1 MDIYRKYYSRY
12 KIQFISG
19 VIFVS
24 LEAFCNL
31 MQPTI
36 MARIIDDGV
45 KSGNLNMIL
54 KYGLLMLLITAL
66 GTLFAVTR
74 SILAS
79 RVSQSM
85 GADLREDL
93 FVKIMHFSEKSADK
107 IESGSLITR
116 MTNDASQLAQFVG
129 GLMRIY
135 VKAPLTCIG
144 SIILAV
150 MLSPRLSVI
159 ILLFVVVVTV
169 LIVISM
175 KLSYALFAKVQYAI
189 DKVNTVVQEYLMGV
203 RLVKAFGR
211 FKNEEDKFETANE
224 NLTSRSITSQ
234 LVITY
239 FSPLI
244 SLVVNIGIV
253 LLIYFGSILFQ
264 GGDIEVGKV
273 SALIN
278 YMGQILASLIMIT
291 NIFNTLVRT
300 KASAKRIEEILT
312 SEDDFPAGDTV
323 FDNNEAT
330 TGIEFKNVSFAYPE
344 GSGLPAIN
352 NLSFKADRGQI
363 LAIIG
368 PTGSGKSTLGWL
380 CLRFYDADTGTISVN
395 GSDIRTLGSNAIREN
410 IAVAPQESML
420 FSGTVHENIMWG
432 NSGAS
437 KNDIITAAKAAQAD
451 GFINEMPKKY
461 ESFLGQGGINLSG
474 GQKQRIS
481 IARALVSRAQIL
493 ILDDCTSALDAVTE
507 SKVLQAISNEA
518 AVSGKTVILITQRI
532 GTASRASKILVLE
545 DGEQAGFGTHDELLK
560 TCKVYKDIYYSQIGG
575 DM

>member
-1 MDIYRKYYSRY
+1 MRKMGIYRKYYSRY
-12 KIQFISG
+12 KIQFITG
-19 VIFVS
+19 IIFVS

-45 KSGNLNMIL
+45 KSGNLDMIT

-66 GTLFAVTR
+66 GTFFAVTR

-93 FVKIMHFSEKSADK
+93 FIKIMHLSEKSADK

-150 MLSPRLSVI
+150 MLSPRLSVV
-159 ILLFVVVVTV
+159 ILLIVAAVTA

-175 KLSYALFAKVQYAI
+175 KLSYALFSKVQYAI
-189 DKVNTVVQEYLMGV
+189 DKVNTVVQEYLIGV

-211 FKNEEDKFETANE
+211 FKNEEDKFEAANE
-224 NLTSRSITSQ
+224 NLTDSSISSQ

-264 GGDIEVGKV
+264 AGDIEVGKV

-278 YMGQILASLIMIT
+278 YMGQILTSLIMIT

-323 FDNNEAT
+323 PYKNET
-330 TGIEFKNVSFAYPE
+330 TAGIELENVSFAYPK
-344 GSGLPAIN
+344 GSGLPAIK
-352 NLSFKADRGQI
+352 NLSFEADRGHT

-368 PTGSGKSTLGWL
+368 PTGSGKSTLEWL
-380 CLRFYDADTGTISVN
+380 CLRFYDADSGTIRIN
-395 GSDIRTLGSNAIREN
+395 GSDIRTLGSDSIRES
-410 IAVAPQESML
+410 IAVAPQKSML
-420 FSGTVHENIMWG
+420 FSGTVYENILWG
-432 NSGAS
+432 NPRAS
-437 KNDIITAAKAAQAD
+437 ENDIIMAAKAAQAD
-451 GFINEMPKKY
+451 G
-461 ESFLGQGGINLSG
+461 
-474 GQKQRIS
+474 
-481 IARALVSRAQIL
+481 
-493 ILDDCTSALDAVTE
+493 
-507 SKVLQAISNEA
+507 
-518 AVSGKTVILITQRI
+518 
-532 GTASRASKILVLE
+532 
-545 DGEQAGFGTHDELLK
+545 
-560 TCKVYKDIYYSQIGG
+560 
-575 DM
+575 